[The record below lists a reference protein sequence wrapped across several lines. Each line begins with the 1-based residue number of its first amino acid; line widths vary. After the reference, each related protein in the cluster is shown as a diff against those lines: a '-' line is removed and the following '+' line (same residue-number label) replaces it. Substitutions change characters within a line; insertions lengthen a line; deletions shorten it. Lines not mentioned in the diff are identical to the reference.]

1 MSKLDWSKARKYKSS
16 ESIETESDRRKEHKR
31 LNPKKPV
38 ETEKPRNVFAGGNA
52 TVLRKKK

>member
-1 MSKLDWSKARKYKSS
+1 VSRLDWSKARKYKSS
-16 ESIETESDRRKEHKR
+16 ESIETESDRRKEYRR

-38 ETEKPRNVFAGGNA
+38 EAEKTRNVFAGGNT